1 MSGSDTPA
9 SPTTFIP
16 RGGWQ
21 GYGEYTGLDGEMV
34 LYQPSLKDLYARKR
48 PAAVPLRPLRQA
60 EGGKP
65 PQVPASDTHPH
76 TQEKPGTARPPAP
89 PDTST
94 PEHTPEPAGG
104 SDDVDEELRRHQEW
118 LRHRFDPPPPPPP
131 PDRNKPGTYQRMR
144 DEADETARRIRELEQ
159 ERYDSALPDWLWDQL
174 FGQEL
179 RILLVH
185 LRALRWQIEEFEKA
199 YKKGDDPVGAV
210 NRYNREQWRIFL
222 EALYEHLQLLGLAL
236 TGIDAIRGFQQA
248 MEEALQ
254 AAQASRRRQAG
265 DWLRTRER
273 ARQNARGQTGG
284 GGEGGEPGGGGG
296 PRATDPNRP
305 GGFSRRDWR
314 RIRIKKIIDDYPD
327 GDPRRVSESAKMK
340 QEFPTDE
347 GEVSQYGETV
357 FVVTMSEDGS
367 TVTVVQ
373 WQMSPDGVIS
383 YAEVETIPASEM
395 PENFLQP
402 GESYGSAYTNEGP
415 R

>member
-1 MSGSDTPA
+1 MSGSDAPV
-9 SPTTFIP
+9 SPLTDIP
-16 RGGWQ
+16 KGDWQ
-21 GYGEYTGLDGEMV
+21 GYGEYTGPNGEMV
-34 LYQPSLKDLYARKR
+34 LYQPSLKRLLARNR
-48 PAAVPLRPLRQA
+48 PAAVPLRPLQ
-60 EGGKP
+60 EGEKP
-65 PQVPASDTHPH
+65 PPKVPASDTHPH
-76 TQEKPGTARPPAP
+76 TQEKPGTAKPSAP
-89 PDTST
+89 PNTS
-94 PEHTPEPAGG
+94 PPEPTGGG
-104 SDDVDEELRRHQEW
+104 SDDVDEEMRRHQEW
-118 LRHRFDPPPPPPP
+118 LRHRFDPPSPPPP
-131 PDRNKPGTYQRMR
+131 PDRSKPGTYQRMR
-144 DEADETARRIRELEQ
+144 DEADETARRVRALEQ
-159 ERYDSALPDWLWDQL
+159 ERYDSPLPDWLWDQL

-199 YKKGDDPVGAV
+199 YRKGDDPVEAV

-273 ARQNARGQTGG
+273 ARQNARSQGG
-284 GGEGGEPGGGGG
+284 GPGEGGEPGGGGG
-296 PRATDPNRP
+296 GGPRATDPTRP

-314 RIRIKKIIDDYPD
+314 RIRIKKIIDDFPD

-347 GEVSQYGETV
+347 GDVDQYGETV

-395 PENFLQP
+395 PDNFLQP
-402 GESYGSAYTNEGP
+402 GESYGSAFTNEGP